1 MQQKRKFFFFA
12 YFFGVCI
19 VFLVMNYKVF
29 LEAMKLVH
37 GIPMGDLDVIM
48 SKPDSKKRGADLEW
62 RKTCERNGI
71 DSSPLGVMTKNPF
84 QYHKNANAA
93 IALTK
98 AQARIDKL
106 EEELRKVKTQ
116 LALAKV
122 INR

>member
-1 MQQKRKFFFFA
+1 MQQKKSFFFA
-12 YFFGVCI
+12 YLFGVCM

-48 SKPDSKKRGADLEW
+48 SKPDSTNRKADQNW

-71 DSSPLGVMTKNPF
+71 DSGPIGVMTNDPM

-93 IALTK
+93 TGLAK
-98 AQARIDKL
+98 AQARIDEL